1 MKIPAKEIALMM
13 EVGHLCRYARRFR
26 EAREIFQG
34 VGALSRVRDIADI
47 ALAGVAFDE
56 HKFDEAE
63 ALCRRVLNNDTRNV
77 SAYTQLAEIH
87 ISRNELADAR
97 NALKMARDLRPGE
110 PVASL
115 VNALQQ
121 HMELRL
127 RLEQVTQR
135 TATRRSL
142 NVPLKD

>member
-26 EAREIFQG
+26 EARDIFQG
-34 VGALSRVRDIADI
+34 VGTLLHVRDIAQV
-47 ALAGVAFDE
+47 ALAAVAFDE
-56 HKFDEAE
+56 HKFEEAE
-63 ALCRRVLNNDTRNV
+63 ALCRRVLNNDKRNV

-97 NALKMARDLRPGE
+97 NALKMARDLRPEE

-115 VNALQQ
+115 VNALQRYT
-121 HMELRL
+121 ELQL
-127 RLEQVTQR
+127 KLDQVANQR
-135 TATRRSL
+135 TATR
-142 NVPLKD
+142 